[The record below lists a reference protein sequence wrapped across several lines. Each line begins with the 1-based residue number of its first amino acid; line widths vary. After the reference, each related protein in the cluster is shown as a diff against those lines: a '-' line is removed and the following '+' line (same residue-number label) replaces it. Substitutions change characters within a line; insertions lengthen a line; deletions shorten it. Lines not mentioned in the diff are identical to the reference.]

1 MKKEEEN
8 SPPAQRLKGKSG
20 KWKVGTLSTQRI
32 IGKPIRQGNN

>member
-20 KWKVGTLSTQRI
+20 KWKVESGN
-32 IGKPIRQGNN
+32 PIYPTHNWKTH